1 MQLLIVF
8 HDQLHTSG
16 IRDADTD
23 TRIFHCT
30 ADSDRFPLCQSSLII
45 LPNRLQCLN
54 KTGRLIY
61 DLTVRKHFSRTYRI
75 TVTNFPRC
83 DSHSICHHIQKCF
96 CCKTG
101 LGDTKSTKSTRR
113 RIICIIGS
121 PFNFEILIMIWSC
134 RMRAGTFEHRSAK
147 RCICSGI
154 RNYSSFYSHN
164 ISMFITSHCH
174 IHIERM
180 TFRMHQKG
188 LCPGQF
194 YFDRFFSHISKKC
207 CQMLNRHI
215 FFSTESASDQCILHF
230 YFICSKYK
238 GTFMQCLV
246 CRLVCRINKYIPILI
261 IKCNR
266 AFRFQKSMFRPRCLK
281 VMRDHIFGILNCFFC
296 VSTADMF
303 MRADIVFL
311 FVKHLVCVRCSCL
324 FNRVYRWQYFVF
336 YFYQFLCFFRCFSV
350 LRGNQRDRI
359 SQIMCKS
366 SDRYQ
371 GILVMFQM
379 ANLVFS
385 RYIPGS
391 HNCFYT
397 LKCSGF
403 GRID

>member
-1 MQLLIVF
+1 
-8 HDQLHTSG
+8 
-16 IRDADTD
+16 
-23 TRIFHCT
+23 
-30 ADSDRFPLCQSSLII
+30 
-45 LPNRLQCLN
+45 
-54 KTGRLIY
+54 
-61 DLTVRKHFSRTYRI
+61 
-75 TVTNFPRC
+75 
-83 DSHSICHHIQKCF
+83 
-96 CCKTG
+96 
-101 LGDTKSTKSTRR
+101 
-113 RIICIIGS
+113 
-121 PFNFEILIMIWSC
+121 
-134 RMRAGTFEHRSAK
+134 
-147 RCICSGI
+147 
-154 RNYSSFYSHN
+154 
-164 ISMFITSHCH
+164 
-174 IHIERM
+174 
-180 TFRMHQKG
+180 
-188 LCPGQF
+188 
-194 YFDRFFSHISKKC
+194 
-207 CQMLNRHI
+207 MLNRHI

-230 YFICSKYK
+230 YFICSKSK